1 MSYIQ
6 PTNHIQFILKSETAI
21 TKEALRSLDA
31 TNGGI
36 ETYPISDYLLHSLF
50 LRLTGAQEQK
60 LKCICWEMACRDYEY
75 RYERYERKPYGEC
88 SCYDDKCMVYNDL
101 LNEIKKLDET
111 FDVTD
116 AIRDEILN
124 DWKTSLQC
132 ILENSLLVRNFKRS
146 YDEYKVLV
154 ASVRKNWIMNK
165 KQLFTK
171 KDNIP
176 ESERHSTCGLALN
189 ELFID
194 YVYKER
200 NRSAHNTRSYQH
212 NLPSIREM
220 ISKGYKLQNY
230 FLYISIIILLDKIY
244 IKLFNIYLSKMR

>member
-1 MSYIQ
+1 
-6 PTNHIQFILKSETAI
+6 
-21 TKEALRSLDA
+21 
-31 TNGGI
+31 
-36 ETYPISDYLLHSLF
+36 
-50 LRLTGAQEQK
+50 
-60 LKCICWEMACRDYEY
+60 
-75 RYERYERKPYGEC
+75 
-88 SCYDDKCMVYNDL
+88 
-101 LNEIKKLDET
+101 
-111 FDVTD
+111 
-116 AIRDEILN
+116 
-124 DWKTSLQC
+124 
-132 ILENSLLVRNFKRS
+132 
-146 YDEYKVLV
+146 
-154 ASVRKNWIMNK
+154 MNK

-176 ESERHSTCGLALN
+176 EPERHSTCGLALN

>member
-1 MSYIQ
+1 MPYIQ

-21 TKEALRSLDA
+21 IKEAFRSLDA

-88 SCYDDKCMVYNDL
+88 SSYDDKCMVYNDL

-116 AIRDEILN
+116 AIRDEILD
-124 DWKTSLQC
+124 DWKSSIQC
-132 ILENSLLVRNFKRS
+132 VLENSLLVRNFKRN

-176 ESERHSTCGLALN
+176 EPERQATCELALN
-189 ELFID
+189 ELFTD

-200 NRSAHNTRSYQH
+200 NRCAHNTRSYQH
-212 NLPSIREM
+212 NLPSIKEM
-220 ISKGYKLQNY
+220 MSRGYKLQNY

-244 IKLFNIYLSKMR
+244 IKLFEIYLSKMR

>member
-1 MSYIQ
+1 
-6 PTNHIQFILKSETAI
+6 
-21 TKEALRSLDA
+21 
-31 TNGGI
+31 
-36 ETYPISDYLLHSLF
+36 
-50 LRLTGAQEQK
+50 
-60 LKCICWEMACRDYEY
+60 
-75 RYERYERKPYGEC
+75 
-88 SCYDDKCMVYNDL
+88 
-101 LNEIKKLDET
+101 
-111 FDVTD
+111 
-116 AIRDEILN
+116 
-124 DWKTSLQC
+124 
-132 ILENSLLVRNFKRS
+132 
-146 YDEYKVLV
+146 
-154 ASVRKNWIMNK
+154 MNK